1 MKKYSLLLL
10 VVLGLVACNGSKNN
24 ASKNN
29 LDATIEKRI
38 DSVMSKMT
46 LEEKVGQM
54 AQFTVDVI
62 GKGGNLYYSDAPF
75 EIDQAMLDTVIG
87 KYKVGSILNTSNNR
101 ARTTEVWEK
110 TVKTIQ
116 DKAIEVT
123 GIPIIYGIDAIH
135 GATYTADAT
144 FFPQEIGMAATFNTD
159 LMENGSRISAYETRS
174 SNIPWV
180 FSPTMDLGRDARWSR
195 QWESFGEDA
204 YLNAQMAVASVKGF
218 QGADRNAV
226 GNNNVAAC
234 LKHYLGYGVPVSG
247 KDRTPAVISE
257 SDLREKFFEPFRA
270 AVVQGGALSV
280 MVNSGIINGVSTHT
294 DHRLITEWLKDDLNF
309 DGVVVTD
316 WADVQNL
323 LSRDHVGADYRE
335 VVKIAINAGVDMVME
350 PYNLAFCP
358 TLLGLVNDGEI
369 SMERINDAVR
379 RVLRL
384 KFRLGLFDRPYWS
397 RNDYPDFASKEH
409 EAAAKTAADESITLL
424 KNDNKIL
431 PFKQNPRILV
441 TGPNANSMRTL
452 DGGWSY
458 SWQGEKV
465 EEFAVKYNTI
475 FEALQKKFGEKNVR
489 YEPGVTYKMDGAYY
503 EENEPQIQKAVVAA
517 AGVDYIVLC
526 VGENS
531 YCETPG
537 NLDELT
543 LSKNQKE
550 LAMALQKTGKP
561 VILVLNEGRPRLIRE
576 IELGS
581 RAIIQTY
588 LPGNFGADA
597 LADILAGDVN
607 PSGRLPYTYPKYE
620 QSLIAYDHK
629 PSQNIEGKMEGA
641 YDYGA
646 ETAVQYP
653 FGFGLSYTTFE
664 YSNLSVDKSTF
675 ASGDEM
681 KVTVDVKNTGE
692 MIGKEAVMLFSSDLV
707 AALTPDVRRLRAF
720 QKIELK
726 PGESKTVTLNL
737 LADDL
742 AYVNELGKWFLEKG
756 DFKLQVGNQITKITC
771 TESKLWEKP
780 NK

>member
-1 MKKYSLLLL
+1 
-10 VVLGLVACNGSKNN
+10 
-24 ASKNN
+24 
-29 LDATIEKRI
+29 
-38 DSVMSKMT
+38 
-46 LEEKVGQM
+46 
-54 AQFTVDVI
+54 
-62 GKGGNLYYSDAPF
+62 
-75 EIDQAMLDTVIG
+75 
-87 KYKVGSILNTSNNR
+87 
-101 ARTTEVWEK
+101 
-110 TVKTIQ
+110 
-116 DKAIEVT
+116 
-123 GIPIIYGIDAIH
+123 
-135 GATYTADAT
+135 
-144 FFPQEIGMAATFNTD
+144 
-159 LMENGSRISAYETRS
+159 
-174 SNIPWV
+174 
-180 FSPTMDLGRDARWSR
+180 MDLGRDARWSR